1 MSILDKM
8 ETNSDLKNKLKL
20 ALKEKKLARTC
31 LSSRQKMQEKI
42 EKKAS
47 KVKSEQDTLDILR
60 KIRDKEEKSYTGDFP
75 DYNDGSSVGGSM
87 EHPD

>member
-1 MSILDKM
+1 MDNK
-8 ETNSDLKNKLKL
+8 SDLKKKLKL
-20 ALKEKKLARTC
+20 ALKEKKLERTC

-42 EKKAS
+42 EKKTTKGS
-47 KVKSEQDTLDILR
+47 SEKDTLDILR

-75 DYNDGSSVGGSM
+75 DYNDGSSLGGSM